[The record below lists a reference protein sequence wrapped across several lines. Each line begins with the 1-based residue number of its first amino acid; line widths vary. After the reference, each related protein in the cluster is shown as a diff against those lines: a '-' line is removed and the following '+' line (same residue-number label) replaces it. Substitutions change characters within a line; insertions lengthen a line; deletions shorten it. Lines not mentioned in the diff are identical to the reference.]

1 MIAFILDVDEKQLLI
16 YIFYLL
22 TILGIASFLQW
33 SLLSKITAGFILYR
47 NYPVKIGDSVA
58 ILENNNNN
66 NITGK
71 LKILGHSLSL

>member
-1 MIAFILDVDEKQLLI
+1 VIAFILDVEEKQLLI

-33 SLLSKITAGFILYR
+33 SLLSNITVGFILYR